1 MCRNVPK
8 TVEETNNSL
17 VQFPS
22 SSVWVSWN
30 KTVLWILFEFLTRS
44 IFSGENLDP
53 LKSLSG
59 IGASLFSAGQVTKAA
74 IQYITGLMVNNSR
87 TLIYKIENRAEII
100 LICKSLLNKN
110 KTLFYLVLSLI
121 MFCIT
126 CIGTNTTPVAAIP
139 TECTMYR

>member
-8 TVEETNNSL
+8 TVEETNSSL

-30 KTVLWILFEFLTRS
+30 KTVLWILFKFLTRS

-100 LICKSLLNKN
+100 LICKSLLNKSF
-110 KTLFYLVLSLI
+110 LLS
-121 MFCIT
+121 
-126 CIGTNTTPVAAIP
+126 AIP
-139 TECTMYR
+139 DNVLYYLYWYKHNSSCSYTNRMYHV